1 MPTVAVKA
9 VGPVPGAVTPS
20 GLKVPVKGAPVV
32 ANVNGLVEVELTVVL
47 VKLSPEPPLA
57 FTRFKTAPFGATK
70 FIVKSEIQ
78 VCVILKLTD
87 ILLILDPA
95 GKVAVKGEFIPVA
108 LASGITIFTGPLATL
123 NVALVPVPVTESL

>member
-1 MPTVAVKA
+1 MKVPTVAEYA
-9 VGPVPGAVTPS
+9 VGPVPAAVTPS
-20 GLKVPVKGAPVV
+20 GLKVPVNGAPV
-32 ANVNGLVEVELTVVL
+32 AVNGLVEVELTVVL
-47 VKLSPEPPLA
+47 VKLSPEPPLE

-78 VCVILKLTD
+78 VCVILKFTD
-87 ILLILDPA
+87 ILLMLDPA